1 MTLFP
6 LAGLVAGLAM
16 MAAAAP
22 PLRLEHKV
30 EMPDVDGRIDHL
42 SIELKTGR
50 LFMAALGHDTV
61 EVIDVSAARRIQT
74 LRGVPEPQGV
84 LYVPAANRLFVAS
97 GRDGGVRVFD
107 GTTLKALLTVP
118 FGDDAD
124 NLRLDPVSG
133 RIWVGYGAGALA
145 AMGTDGVKA
154 ADIPVGGH
162 PESFQLEKNG
172 SRIFVNVP
180 SAAKIA
186 VVDRTRSAVI
196 ANWTT
201 GDATANYPMALDEGH
216 QRLFV
221 VCRHPARLLVL
232 DTATG
237 AIVATLPTVG
247 DADDVFYD
255 AGNRRIYVSG
265 GEGVVSVIQQ
275 TDADHYR
282 PLGRTTT
289 EVGARTALFVSAKHT
304 LYVAVPHRGAQA
316 AELRPFEAPKPN

>member
-42 SIELKTGR
+42 SIDLKTGR

-84 LYVPAANRLFVAS
+84 LYAPAANRLFVAS

-255 AGNRRIYVSG
+255 AAARRVYVSG
-265 GEGVVSVIQQ
+265 GEGAIATYRQ
-275 TDADHYR
+275 TSPDAYEE
-282 PLGRTTT
+282 LARTAT
-289 EVGARTALFVSAKHT
+289 VKGARTSFFSPDLRRLF
-304 LYVAVPHRGAQA
+304 LAVRRQEGTPAAIWIYGAN
-316 AELRPFEAPKPN
+316 AE

>member
-6 LAGLVAGLAM
+6 SAWIATGLAM

-22 PLRLEHKV
+22 PLRLEHKL

-42 SIELKTGR
+42 SIDLKTGR
-50 LFMAALGHDTV
+50 LFMAALGNDTI
-61 EVIDVSAARRIQT
+61 EVLDTSASRRIQT
-74 LRGVPEPQGV
+74 IRGVPEPQGV
-84 LYVPAANRLFVAS
+84 LFVPSANRLFVAS

-124 NLRLDPVSG
+124 NLRLDPASG

-145 AMGTDGVKA
+145 AMGTDGAKA

-180 SAAKIA
+180 NAAKIA
-186 VVDRTRSAVI
+186 VVDRTRRAVI

-201 GDATANYPMALDEGH
+201 GDATANYPMTLDEGH

-232 DTATG
+232 DTTTG
-237 AIVATLPTVG
+237 AIVTTRPTVG

-255 AGNRRIYVSG
+255 ATARRIYVSG
-265 GEGVVSVIQQ
+265 GEGAIATYRQ
-275 TDADHYR
+275 TSADAYEEL
-282 PLGRTTT
+282 PRTAT
-289 EVGARTALFVSAKHT
+289 VKGARTSFFSPDLRRLFLAVRRQEGTSAAIWIYGT
-304 LYVAVPHRGAQA
+304 P
-316 AELRPFEAPKPN
+316 AE

>member
-6 LAGLVAGLAM
+6 SAWIATGLAM

-22 PLRLEHKV
+22 PLRLEHKL

-42 SIELKTGR
+42 SIDLKTGR
-50 LFMAALGHDTV
+50 LFMAALGNDTI
-61 EVIDVSAARRIQT
+61 EVLDTSAPRRIQT
-74 LRGVPEPQGV
+74 IRGVPEPQGV
-84 LYVPAANRLFVAS
+84 LFVPSANRLFVAS

-124 NLRLDPVSG
+124 NLRLDPASG

-145 AMGTDGVKA
+145 AMGTDGAKA

-180 SAAKIA
+180 NAAKIA
-186 VVDRTRSAVI
+186 VVDRTRRAVI

-232 DTATG
+232 DTTTG
-237 AIVATLPTVG
+237 AIVTTRPTVG

-255 AGNRRIYVSG
+255 AAARRIYVSG
-265 GEGVVSVIQQ
+265 GEGAIATYRQ
-275 TDADHYR
+275 TSADAYEEL
-282 PLGRTTT
+282 PRTAT
-289 EVGARTALFVSAKHT
+289 VKGARTSFFSPDLRRLFLAVRRQEGTSAAIWIYGT
-304 LYVAVPHRGAQA
+304 P
-316 AELRPFEAPKPN
+316 AE

>member
-6 LAGLVAGLAM
+6 SAWIATGLAM

-22 PLRLEHKV
+22 PLRLEHKL

-42 SIELKTGR
+42 SIDLKTGR
-50 LFMAALGHDTV
+50 LFMAALGNDTI
-61 EVIDVSAARRIQT
+61 EVLDTSVPRRIQT
-74 LRGVPEPQGV
+74 IRGVPEPQGV
-84 LYVPAANRLFVAS
+84 LFVPSANRLFVAS

-124 NLRLDPVSG
+124 NLRLDPASG

-180 SAAKIA
+180 NAAKIA
-186 VVDRTRSAVI
+186 VVDRTRRAVI

-201 GDATANYPMALDEGH
+201 GDATANYPMTLDEGH

-232 DTATG
+232 DTTTG
-237 AIVATLPTVG
+237 AIVTTRPTVG

-255 AGNRRIYVSG
+255 AAARRIYVSG
-265 GEGVVSVIQQ
+265 GEGAIATYRQ
-275 TDADHYR
+275 TSADAYEEL
-282 PLGRTTT
+282 PRTAT
-289 EVGARTALFVSAKHT
+289 VKGARTSFFSPDLRRLFLAVRRQEGTSAAIWIYGT
-304 LYVAVPHRGAQA
+304 P
-316 AELRPFEAPKPN
+316 AE

>member
-6 LAGLVAGLAM
+6 SAWIATGLAM

-22 PLRLEHKV
+22 PLRLEHKL

-42 SIELKTGR
+42 SIDLKTGR
-50 LFMAALGHDTV
+50 LFMAALGNDTI
-61 EVIDVSAARRIQT
+61 EVLDTSAPRRIQT
-74 LRGVPEPQGV
+74 IRGVPEPQGV
-84 LYVPAANRLFVAS
+84 LFVPSANRLFVAS

-124 NLRLDPVSG
+124 NLRLDPASG

-145 AMGTDGVKA
+145 AMGPDGVRA

-186 VVDRTRSAVI
+186 VVDRTRNAVI

-232 DTATG
+232 DTTTG
-237 AIVATLPTVG
+237 AIVTTRPTVG

-255 AGNRRIYVSG
+255 AAARRIYVSG
-265 GEGVVSVIQQ
+265 GEGAIATYRQ
-275 TDADHYR
+275 TSADAYEEL
-282 PLGRTTT
+282 PRTAT
-289 EVGARTALFVSAKHT
+289 VKGARTSFFSPDLRRLFLAVRRQEGTSAAIWIYGT
-304 LYVAVPHRGAQA
+304 P
-316 AELRPFEAPKPN
+316 AE

>member
-6 LAGLVAGLAM
+6 SAWIATGLAM

-22 PLRLEHKV
+22 PLRLEHKL

-42 SIELKTGR
+42 SIDLKTGR
-50 LFMAALGHDTV
+50 LFMAALGNDTI
-61 EVIDVSAARRIQT
+61 EVLDTSASRRIQT
-74 LRGVPEPQGV
+74 IRGVPEPQGV
-84 LYVPAANRLFVAS
+84 LFVPSANRLFVAS

-124 NLRLDPVSG
+124 NLRLDPASG

-180 SAAKIA
+180 NAAKIA
-186 VVDRTRSAVI
+186 VVDRTRRAVI

-201 GDATANYPMALDEGH
+201 GDATANYPMTLDEGH

-232 DTATG
+232 DTTTG
-237 AIVATLPTVG
+237 AIVTTRPTVG

-255 AGNRRIYVSG
+255 AAARRIYVSG
-265 GEGVVSVIQQ
+265 GEGAIATYRQ
-275 TDADHYR
+275 TSADAYEEL
-282 PLGRTTT
+282 PRTAT
-289 EVGARTALFVSAKHT
+289 VKGARTSFFSPDLRRLFLAVRRQEGTSAAIWIYGT
-304 LYVAVPHRGAQA
+304 P
-316 AELRPFEAPKPN
+316 AE

>member
-1 MTLFP
+1 
-6 LAGLVAGLAM
+6 
-16 MAAAAP
+16 
-22 PLRLEHKV
+22 
-30 EMPDVDGRIDHL
+30 
-42 SIELKTGR
+42 
-50 LFMAALGHDTV
+50 MAALGHDTI
-61 EVIDVSAARRIQT
+61 EVIDVGASRRIQT

-84 LYVPAANRLFVAS
+84 LFVPAANRLFVAS

-107 GTTLKALLTVP
+107 GTTLKALLTIP

-145 AMGTDGVKA
+145 AMGPDGVKA

-162 PESFQLEKNG
+162 PESFQLEKSG

-196 ANWTT
+196 ASWRT
-201 GDATANYPMALDEGH
+201 GDATANYPMALDEGQ

-221 VCRHPARLLVL
+221 VCRHPARLLVF

-237 AIVATLPTVG
+237 AIVTTLATVG

-255 AGNRRIYVSG
+255 AAARRIYVSG
-265 GEGVVSVIQQ
+265 GEGAIATYRQVGA
-275 TDADHYR
+275 DAYEE
-282 PLGRTTT
+282 LARTPT
-289 EVGARTALFVSAKHT
+289 VKGARTSFFSPDLRRLFLAVRRQGGTPSAIWI
-304 LYVAVPHRGAQA
+304 YGAP
-316 AELRPFEAPKPN
+316 AE

>member
-42 SIELKTGR
+42 SIDLKTGR

-232 DTATG
+232 DTTTG
-237 AIVATLPTVG
+237 AIVTTRPTVG

-255 AGNRRIYVSG
+255 AAARRIYVSG
-265 GEGVVSVIQQ
+265 GEGAIATYRQ
-275 TDADHYR
+275 TSADAYEEL
-282 PLGRTTT
+282 PRTAT
-289 EVGARTALFVSAKHT
+289 VKGARTSFFSPDLRRLFLAVRRQEGTSAAIWIYGT
-304 LYVAVPHRGAQA
+304 P
-316 AELRPFEAPKPN
+316 AE

>member
-1 MTLFP
+1 MALFP
-6 LAGLVAGLAM
+6 SAWIATGRAM

-22 PLRLEHKV
+22 PLRLEHKL

-42 SIELKTGR
+42 SIDLKTGR
-50 LFMAALGHDTV
+50 LFMAALGNDTI
-61 EVIDVSAARRIQT
+61 EVLDTSAPRRIQT
-74 LRGVPEPQGV
+74 IRGVPEPQGV
-84 LYVPAANRLFVAS
+84 LFVPSANRLFVAS

-124 NLRLDPVSG
+124 NLRLDPASG

-180 SAAKIA
+180 NAAKIA
-186 VVDRTRSAVI
+186 VVDRTRRAVI

-201 GDATANYPMALDEGH
+201 GDATANYPMTLDEGH

-232 DTATG
+232 DTTTG
-237 AIVATLPTVG
+237 AIVTTRPTVG

-255 AGNRRIYVSG
+255 AAARRIYVSG
-265 GEGVVSVIQQ
+265 GEGAIATYRQ
-275 TDADHYR
+275 TSADAYEEL
-282 PLGRTTT
+282 PRTAT
-289 EVGARTALFVSAKHT
+289 VKGARTSFFSPDLRRLFLAVRRQEGTSAAIWIYGT
-304 LYVAVPHRGAQA
+304 P
-316 AELRPFEAPKPN
+316 AE

>member
-6 LAGLVAGLAM
+6 SAWIATGLAM

-22 PLRLEHKV
+22 PLRLEHKL

-42 SIELKTGR
+42 SIDLKTGR
-50 LFMAALGHDTV
+50 LFMAALGNDTI
-61 EVIDVSAARRIQT
+61 EVLDTSAPRRIQT
-74 LRGVPEPQGV
+74 IRGVPEPQGV
-84 LYVPAANRLFVAS
+84 LFVPSANRLFVAS

-107 GTTLKALLTVP
+107 GTTLKTLLTVP

-124 NLRLDPVSG
+124 NLRLDPASG

-180 SAAKIA
+180 NAAKIA
-186 VVDRTRSAVI
+186 VVDRTRRAVI

-201 GDATANYPMALDEGH
+201 GDATANYPMTLDEGH

-232 DTATG
+232 DTTTG
-237 AIVATLPTVG
+237 AIVTTRPTVG

-255 AGNRRIYVSG
+255 AAARRIYVSG
-265 GEGVVSVIQQ
+265 GEGAIATYRQ
-275 TDADHYR
+275 TSADAYEEL
-282 PLGRTTT
+282 PRTAT
-289 EVGARTALFVSAKHT
+289 VKGARTSFFSPDLRRLFLAVRRQEGTSAAIWIYGT
-304 LYVAVPHRGAQA
+304 P
-316 AELRPFEAPKPN
+316 AE

>member
-42 SIELKTGR
+42 SIDLKTGR

-124 NLRLDPVSG
+124 NLRLDPASG

-145 AMGTDGVKA
+145 AMGPDGVKA

-180 SAAKIA
+180 NAAKIA

-201 GDATANYPMALDEGH
+201 GDATANYPMTLDEGH

-221 VCRHPARLLVL
+221 VCRRPARLLVL

-255 AGNRRIYVSG
+255 AAARRVYVSG
-265 GEGVVSVIQQ
+265 GEGAIATYRQ
-275 TDADHYR
+275 TSPDAYEE
-282 PLGRTTT
+282 LARTAT
-289 EVGARTALFVSAKHT
+289 VKGARTSFFSPDLRRLFLAVRRQEGTSAAIWIYGT
-304 LYVAVPHRGAQA
+304 P
-316 AELRPFEAPKPN
+316 AE

>member
-6 LAGLVAGLAM
+6 SAWIATGLAM

-22 PLRLEHKV
+22 PLRLEHKL

-42 SIELKTGR
+42 SIDLKTGR
-50 LFMAALGHDTV
+50 LFMAALGNDTI
-61 EVIDVSAARRIQT
+61 EVLDTSAPRRIQT
-74 LRGVPEPQGV
+74 IRGVPEPQGV
-84 LYVPAANRLFVAS
+84 LFVPSANRLFVAS

-124 NLRLDPVSG
+124 NLRLDPASG

-180 SAAKIA
+180 NAAKIA
-186 VVDRTRSAVI
+186 VVDRTRRAVI

-201 GDATANYPMALDEGH
+201 GDATANYPMTLDEGH

-232 DTATG
+232 DTTTG
-237 AIVATLPTVG
+237 AIVTTRPTVG

-255 AGNRRIYVSG
+255 AAARRIYVSG
-265 GEGVVSVIQQ
+265 GEGAIATYRQ
-275 TDADHYR
+275 TSADAYEEL
-282 PLGRTTT
+282 PRTAT
-289 EVGARTALFVSAKHT
+289 VKGARTSFFSPDLRRLFLAVRRQEGTSAAIWIYGT
-304 LYVAVPHRGAQA
+304 P
-316 AELRPFEAPKPN
+316 AE

>member
-42 SIELKTGR
+42 SIDLKTGR

-84 LYVPAANRLFVAS
+84 LYAPAANRLFVAS

-172 SRIFVNVP
+172 SRVFVNVP

-255 AGNRRIYVSG
+255 AAARRIYVSG
-265 GEGVVSVIQQ
+265 GEGAIATYRQVGA
-275 TDADHYR
+275 DAYEE
-282 PLGRTTT
+282 LARTPT
-289 EVGARTALFVSAKHT
+289 VKGARTSFFSPDLRRLF
-304 LYVAVPHRGAQA
+304 LAVRRQEGTPAAIWIYGAP
-316 AELRPFEAPKPN
+316 AE

>member
-6 LAGLVAGLAM
+6 SAWIATGLAM

-22 PLRLEHKV
+22 PLRLEHKL

-42 SIELKTGR
+42 SIDLKTGR
-50 LFMAALGHDTV
+50 LFMAALGNDTI
-61 EVIDVSAARRIQT
+61 EVLDTSAPRRIQT
-74 LRGVPEPQGV
+74 IRGVPEPQGV
-84 LYVPAANRLFVAS
+84 LFVPSANRLFVAS

-124 NLRLDPVSG
+124 NLRLDPASG

-180 SAAKIA
+180 NAAKIA
-186 VVDRTRSAVI
+186 VVDRTRRAVI

-201 GDATANYPMALDEGH
+201 GDATANYPMTLDEGH

-232 DTATG
+232 DTTTG
-237 AIVATLPTVG
+237 AIVTTRPTVG

-255 AGNRRIYVSG
+255 AAARRVYVSG
-265 GEGVVSVIQQ
+265 GEGAIATYRQ
-275 TDADHYR
+275 TGADAYEE
-282 PLGRTTT
+282 LARTAT
-289 EVGARTALFVSAKHT
+289 VKGARTSFFSPDLRRLF
-304 LYVAVPHRGAQA
+304 LAVRRQEGTPA
-316 AELRPFEAPKPN
+316 AIWIYGTPAE